1 MLHSESRRLYSW
13 WWDSH
18 ISPKN
23 SKWLQDNL
31 TDMDAKVKAMIKLIE
46 EDADSFARRAE
57 MYYKKRPELMKLVE
71 EFYRAY
77 RALAE
82 RYDHLTG
89 ELRQAHRTMAEAFPN
104 QVPFVLEEDSPVRSS
119 KHETEPHTPDVPHP
133 IRALLSAEKSR
144 PNSRESDASNS
155 RRGLKQLHEMI
166 DAEEIGDENFEGGL
180 RKSLNQE
187 TGDQSLHAEV
197 LQLSNENENLKAR
210 AVCES
215 ERAVKAESE
224 VQNLKKV
231 LANIQ
236 AEKDSVFLQ
245 YQICLT
251 NLSNMDAEL
260 KRAQNDSMRLCEQAI
275 RAEVEVQ
282 ALKETLTSLEVAKE
296 AAIVKSK
303 ESEEIITDLEGK
315 VSHAKED
322 IEGLNMRLFTAEG
335 ETQSL
340 NNQISRLESE
350 KADGLETYRNCLDQ
364 ISRLENKI
372 SLAEKDVILFKQQA
386 DVAENEVQRLRKALT
401 ELNEE
406 RESSALKYKNC
417 LKRISELEKEI
428 SYAQEDVKRLNS
440 EILVGAMKLKNSEDK
455 CSQLEISN
463 ESLRLEAVDLA
474 KKIVM
479 KDLELSKKQEEL
491 ERLQECVQD
500 EHLRYSQIEAM
511 LQTLQNAHLQSQE
524 EHRAL
529 ALELKT
535 GLQMFRDLEMR
546 KHELEDEVRH
556 FRDENQS
563 LSEQTKS
570 SNILIEN
577 LQNEI
582 LCLREMKERLEE
594 EVAQQIGQSNS
605 LQKEI
610 LCLKEEIKGLNERY
624 HALVEKLES
633 VGVNPDIIVSS
644 VKNLQDENS
653 RLREILEKETNEK
666 GDLLKK
672 AEDVE
677 ELSKQN
683 HTLERSLSELN
694 GELEASRQK
703 VRDIQETCQFVRGEK
718 SILVAEKATL
728 LSQLHGLT
736 ENMQK
741 LLEKNAVLENSL
753 SDAKVEL
760 EGLRERSKGLEEI
773 CQLLKNEKS
782 DLVMERGTLVVQ
794 LANVEQRLECLE
806 KRFTGLE
813 EKYSS
818 LEKENKSMHSEVHE
832 LRISLGSERQERTNS
847 IFQSETRMLS
857 LENHIQL
864 LQEESRWRKKEFED
878 ELEKAVR
885 AQFEISILQKF
896 IKDMEEK
903 NYSLLIECQKHVEAS
918 KLADKLISE
927 LESENLEQQVE
938 AELLLDEIEK
948 LRLGIYHVFKTLED
962 SSDGLFQNKIEN
974 EQVFLHHIVRCIE
987 DMKHSLLKCKDNEL
1001 IILLENSV
1009 LLTLLSQ
1016 LKLEG
1021 TEIESEKEFLEQEL
1035 NVTAEKLL
1043 TMQNDNHALLEM
1055 NNFLESEVN
1064 KGKKEISLLEAEMKS
1079 SSSKQVELEN
1089 TYLDLKKKFFKVLE
1103 ENRYLVLKFSDL
1115 KLEKCILEE
1124 ENDAMLQETL
1134 AITNFSIVLESFGNE
1149 KSLELNKLYEEM
1161 DNLTVITDDLVNEI
1175 SFLRENLEM
1184 KEAENML
1191 LKESVQRLETDLLEE
1206 KDTNDGLKKDI
1217 LGAEVVLRQRE
1228 AEIVEVEEKLI
1239 AEENRNSDLCRSM
1252 DALKAEYQ
1260 QSSEMKENLER
1271 HLLTLSED
1279 KSFQNKEIE
1288 GLREVNANLVSE
1300 LCKLHEECEEQRIR
1314 EGYLYSEL
1322 EAKNNEFELWEAEA
1336 TAFYFDLQ
1344 ISSICGAL
1352 YENKVHELTEV
1363 CESLEDETTSRALEI
1378 GEMKGKLSS
1387 MENEIEV
1394 LKAQLSAYVPV
1405 IASLRDDVASLER
1418 NALLQTKLR
1427 VPDVMEP
1434 KCTDIIIHPQESFSN
1449 KEKDS
1454 QSSTPTG
1461 VQDLQKLQSRI
1472 KAVEKAMEE
1481 EINKLVL
1488 QGCYKGKQEVTV
1500 MNEIEEMKPQRSP
1513 SKKVRDMEKK
1523 MRGPSLS
1530 DSLIFQDVKPE
1541 AADVKKG
1548 ILMKDIPLDQGS
1560 GSSSF
1565 RLRRRVKGGTERTD
1579 DQMLELWETAESNG
1593 LNRTVKVSQKPA
1605 LSVIERGLVTGQL
1618 EISKQKTAHPSS
1630 SCDVEKELSV
1640 DKLELSPSIT
1650 EPHPD
1655 TTSRKILDRLASDAH
1670 KLTSL
1675 HTTAQNLRRKL
1686 EGNKKSRK
1694 AKDVDLDT
1702 VKEQLQEVQETV
1714 LQLVDLNSQLMRNIE
1729 ESSPSTPEGKA
1740 SGELKEAASIRRRKV
1755 SEQARKG
1762 SEKIARLQLEVQKIE
1777 YILLRLEDEKKSKGR
1792 GRFSRS
1798 RTGIILRNF
1807 IYNGRKNSGKKKKAH
1822 MCGCFKPNNSDSRT
1836 M

>member
-1 MLHSESRRLYSW
+1 
-13 WWDSH
+13 
-18 ISPKN
+18 
-23 SKWLQDNL
+23 
-31 TDMDAKVKAMIKLIE
+31 MDAKVKAMIKLIE

-104 QVPFVLEEDSPVRSS
+104 QVSFVLEEDSPLRSS
-119 KHETEPHTPDVPHP
+119 STHDTEPHTPDVPHP
-133 IRALLSAEKSR
+133 IRALLSAERSGS
-144 PNSRESDASNS
+144 NSRESDASYG

-166 DAEEIGDENFEGGL
+166 EDRQTAEENFEEGL
-180 RKSLNQE
+180 RKCLNQE
-187 TGDQSLHAEV
+187 AVHQSLHAEV
-197 LQLSNENENLKAR
+197 EQLSNENENLKTK

-224 VQNLKKV
+224 VQDLKKD

-251 NLSNMDAEL
+251 NLSNMEAEL
-260 KRAQNDSMRLCEQAI
+260 KRAQNDSTRLCEQAI

-282 ALKETLTSLEVAKE
+282 ALKETLTSLDAAKE
-296 AAIVKSK
+296 AAVMKSK
-303 ESEEIITDLEGK
+303 ESENMITELEAK

-322 IEGLNMRLFTAEG
+322 IEGLNTRLFKAEG
-335 ETQSL
+335 EAQSL
-340 NNQISRLESE
+340 NDQISRLVSE
-350 KADGLETYRNCLDQ
+350 KADGVENYRNCLDQ
-364 ISRLENKI
+364 ISYLENKI

-386 DVAENEVQRLRKALT
+386 DVAENEVQRLRKALA

-440 EILVGAMKLKNSEDK
+440 EVLMGAMKLQNSEDK
-455 CSQLEISN
+455 CNQLEVSN

-479 KDLELSKKQEEL
+479 KDLELNKKQEEL

-500 EHLRYSQIEAM
+500 EHLRYSQIEAI

-529 ALELKT
+529 ALDLKT
-535 GLQMFRDLEMR
+535 GLQMFRDLEIG
-546 KHELEDEVRH
+546 KHELEDEVRR
-556 FRDENQS
+556 FKDENKS

-570 SNILIEN
+570 STLTIEN
-577 LQNEI
+577 LQSEI
-582 LCLREMKERLEE
+582 LCLREMKGRLEE

-610 LCLKEEIKGLNERY
+610 LSLKEEIKGLNERY
-624 HALVEKLES
+624 NALVEKLES
-633 VGVNPDIIVSS
+633 VGVSPDAIVSS

-666 GDLLKK
+666 GVLLKK

-677 ELSKQN
+677 ELCKKN

-703 VRDIQETCQFVRGEK
+703 VREIQETYQFVRGEK
-718 SILVAEKATL
+718 SVLVTEKATL

-782 DLVMERGTLVVQ
+782 DLVMERGTLVVR
-794 LANVEQRLECLE
+794 LANVEHRLECLE

-813 EKYSS
+813 ERYSS
-818 LEKENKSMHSEVHE
+818 LEKENTSMHSQVDE
-832 LRISLGSERQERTNS
+832 LRVSIGSERQERTNS
-847 IFQSETRMLS
+847 TFRSETRILS
-857 LENHIQL
+857 LENHVQL

-878 ELEKAVR
+878 ELEKSVR

-903 NYSLLIECQKHVEAS
+903 NYSLLIECQKRVEAS

-927 LESENLEQQVE
+927 LERENLEQQVE

-948 LRLGIYHVFKTLED
+948 LRLGIYHVFKTLDD
-962 SSDGLFQNKIEN
+962 SSDCLFQNKIEN
-974 EQVFLHHIVRCIE
+974 EQVFLHHVVRCIE
-987 DMKHSLLKCKDNEL
+987 DMKHSLSKCKDNEL
-1001 IILLENSV
+1001 MILLENSV
-1009 LLTLLSQ
+1009 LLTLLGQ
-1016 LKLEG
+1016 LKLKG
-1021 TEIESEKEFLEQEL
+1021 TEIESEKEILEQEL
-1035 NVTAEKLL
+1035 NVAAEKLS
-1043 TMQNDNHALLEM
+1043 TMQNDNHGLVEI
-1055 NNFLESEVN
+1055 NKFLESEVI
-1064 KGKKEISLLEAEMKS
+1064 KGNKEISLLEVEMESNSAK
-1079 SSSKQVELEN
+1079 KVELEN
-1089 TYLDLKKKFFKVLE
+1089 TYLDLKKKYSEVLE
-1103 ENRYLVLKFSDL
+1103 ENSYLLQKFSDL
-1115 KLEKCILEE
+1115 NIEKCILKE

-1134 AITNFSIVLESFGNE
+1134 AVTNFSIVLESFGNE
-1149 KSLELNKLYEEM
+1149 KSVELNKLYEEM
-1161 DNLTVITDDLVNEI
+1161 DNLTGITDDLVNEI

-1191 LKESVQRLETDLLEE
+1191 LKESVRKLEIDLQEE
-1206 KDTNDGLKKDI
+1206 KDSNDGMKKDI
-1217 LGAEVVLRQRE
+1217 LAAEVALRQRE
-1228 AEIVEVEEKLI
+1228 ADILEAEKKLI
-1239 AEENRNSDLCRSM
+1239 AEGNKNSDLCRSL

-1260 QSSEMKENLER
+1260 QSSEMKENLEK

-1288 GLREVNANLVSE
+1288 ELREVNANLVSE
-1300 LCKLHEECEEQRIR
+1300 LYKLQEECEEQRIK

-1322 EAKNNEFELWEAEA
+1322 RAKNNEFELWEAEA

-1363 CESLEDETTSRALEI
+1363 CENLEDETTSRALEI
-1378 GEMKGKLSS
+1378 EEMKGKLSL

-1394 LKAQLSAYVPV
+1394 LNAQLSAYAPV

-1427 VPDVMEP
+1427 VPEAMEP
-1434 KCTDIIIHPQESFSN
+1434 K
-1449 KEKDS
+1449 
-1454 QSSTPTG
+1454 
-1461 VQDLQKLQSRI
+1461 
-1472 KAVEKAMEE
+1472 
-1481 EINKLVL
+1481 
-1488 QGCYKGKQEVTV
+1488 V
-1500 MNEIEEMKPQRSP
+1500 MH
-1513 SKKVRDMEKK
+1513 
-1523 MRGPSLS
+1523 L
-1530 DSLIFQDVKPE
+1530 
-1541 AADVKKG
+1541 
-1548 ILMKDIPLDQGS
+1548 
-1560 GSSSF
+1560 
-1565 RLRRRVKGGTERTD
+1565 
-1579 DQMLELWETAESNG
+1579 
-1593 LNRTVKVSQKPA
+1593 
-1605 LSVIERGLVTGQL
+1605 
-1618 EISKQKTAHPSS
+1618 
-1630 SCDVEKELSV
+1630 
-1640 DKLELSPSIT
+1640 
-1650 EPHPD
+1650 
-1655 TTSRKILDRLASDAH
+1655 
-1670 KLTSL
+1670 
-1675 HTTAQNLRRKL
+1675 
-1686 EGNKKSRK
+1686 
-1694 AKDVDLDT
+1694 
-1702 VKEQLQEVQETV
+1702 
-1714 LQLVDLNSQLMRNIE
+1714 
-1729 ESSPSTPEGKA
+1729 
-1740 SGELKEAASIRRRKV
+1740 
-1755 SEQARKG
+1755 
-1762 SEKIARLQLEVQKIE
+1762 
-1777 YILLRLEDEKKSKGR
+1777 
-1792 GRFSRS
+1792 
-1798 RTGIILRNF
+1798 
-1807 IYNGRKNSGKKKKAH
+1807 
-1822 MCGCFKPNNSDSRT
+1822 
-1836 M
+1836 

>member
-1 MLHSESRRLYSW
+1 MYSW

-18 ISPKN
+18 IPKN

-104 QVPFVLEEDSPVRSS
+104 QVPFVLEEDSPLRSS
-119 KHETEPHTPDVPHP
+119 SAHETEPHTPDVPHP
-133 IRALLSAEKSR
+133 IRALLSAEKSG
-144 PNSRESDASNS
+144 PNSRESDANYS
-155 RRGLKQLHEMI
+155 RRGLKQLHDMI
-166 DAEEIGDENFEGGL
+166 EARQITEENFEEGL

-187 TGDQSLHAEV
+187 AVDQSLHAEV
-197 LQLSNENENLKAR
+197 QQLSNENENLKAK

-224 VQNLKKV
+224 VQNLKKD
-231 LANIQ
+231 LANMQ
-236 AEKDSVFLQ
+236 SEKDSVFLQ

-251 NLSNMDAEL
+251 NLSNMEAEL
-260 KRAQNDSMRLCEQAI
+260 KRAQNDSTRLCEQTI

-282 ALKETLTSLEVAKE
+282 ALKETLASFE
-296 AAIVKSK
+296 AAKDAALVKSK
-303 ESEEIITDLEGK
+303 ESEKIITDLEAK
-315 VSHAKED
+315 VSHAEED
-322 IEGLNMRLFTAEG
+322 IEGLNMRLFKVEG
-335 ETQSL
+335 EAQSL
-340 NNQISRLESE
+340 NDQISRLESE
-350 KADGLETYRNCLDQ
+350 KADGLANYRNCLDQ
-364 ISRLENKI
+364 ISCLENKL
-372 SLAEKDVILFKQQA
+372 SVAEKDVILFKQQA
-386 DVAENEVQRLRKALT
+386 DVAENEVQRLRKALA

-428 SYAQEDVKRLNS
+428 SYALEDVKRLNS
-440 EILVGAMKLKNSEDK
+440 EVLMGAMKLKTSEDK
-455 CSQLEISN
+455 CNQLEVSN

-524 EHRAL
+524 EHKAL

-535 GLQMFRDLEMR
+535 GLQMFRDLEIG
-546 KHELEDEVRH
+546 KHELEDEVRR
-556 FRDENQS
+556 FRVENQS
-563 LSEQTKS
+563 LSEQKKS
-570 SNILIEN
+570 STITIEN

-582 LCLREMKERLEE
+582 LCLREMKGRLEE

-610 LCLKEEIKGLNERY
+610 LSLKEEIKGLSEHYN
-624 HALVEKLES
+624 ALVEKLES
-633 VGVNPDIIVSS
+633 VGVSPDAIVSS

-653 RLREILEKETNEK
+653 RLREILDKETNEK
-666 GDLLKK
+666 GALLKK

-677 ELSKQN
+677 ELSKKN

-694 GELEASRQK
+694 GDLEASRQK
-703 VRDIQETCQFVRGEK
+703 VREIQETYQFVRGEK
-718 SILVAEKATL
+718 SVLVAEKATL

-782 DLVMERGTLVVQ
+782 DLVMERGTLVVR
-794 LANVEQRLECLE
+794 LANVEKRLECLE

-818 LEKENKSMHSEVHE
+818 LEKENTSMHSEVHE

-847 IFQSETRMLS
+847 TFQSETRILS
-857 LENHIQL
+857 LENHVQI

-878 ELEKAVR
+878 ELEKTVR

-962 SSDGLFQNKIEN
+962 SSDCLFQNKIEN
-974 EQVFLHHIVRCIE
+974 EQVFIHHIVRCIE
-987 DMKHSLLKCKDNEL
+987 DMKHSLSKCKDNEL
-1001 IILLENSV
+1001 MILLENSV
-1009 LLTLLSQ
+1009 LITLLSQ
-1016 LKLEG
+1016 LKLKG
-1021 TEIESEKEFLEQEL
+1021 TEIESEKEILEQEL
-1035 NVTAEKLL
+1035 NVTAEKLS
-1043 TMQNDNHALLEM
+1043 TMQNDNDGLQEI
-1055 NNFLESEVN
+1055 NKFLESEVN
-1064 KGKKEISLLEAEMKS
+1064 KGNKEISLLEAEMESNSVK
-1079 SSSKQVELEN
+1079 KVKLEN
-1089 TYLDLKKKFFKVLE
+1089 TYLDLKKKYSEVLE
-1103 ENRYLVLKFSDL
+1103 ENSYLLQKFSDL
-1115 KLEKCILEE
+1115 KIEKCNLEE
-1124 ENDAMLQETL
+1124 ENDAVLQETL
-1134 AITNFSIVLESFGNE
+1134 AVTNFSVVLESFGNE
-1149 KSLELNKLYEEM
+1149 KSVELNKLYEEM
-1161 DNLTVITDDLVNEI
+1161 DNLTGITDDLVNEI

-1191 LKESVQRLETDLLEE
+1191 LKESVQRLETDLQEE
-1206 KDTNDGLKKDI
+1206 KDSNDGLKKNI
-1217 LGAEVVLRQRE
+1217 LAVEEALRQRE
-1228 AEIVEVEEKLI
+1228 ADILEAEENLI
-1239 AEENRNSDLCRSM
+1239 AEGNKNSDLCRSLV
-1252 DALKAEYQ
+1252 ALKAEYQ
-1260 QSSEMKENLER
+1260 QSSEMKENLEK

-1279 KSFQNKEIE
+1279 KNFQSKEIE
-1288 GLREVNANLVSE
+1288 ELREVNASLMSE
-1300 LCKLHEECEEQRIR
+1300 LYKLHEECEEQRMK

-1322 EAKNNEFELWEAEA
+1322 KAKDNEFELWEAEA

-1363 CESLEDETTSRALEI
+1363 CENLEDESTSRALEI
-1378 GEMKGKLSS
+1378 EEMKRKLSS

-1394 LKAQLSAYVPV
+1394 LNAQLSAYAPV

-1427 VPDVMEP
+1427 VPDAMEP
-1434 KCTDIIIHPQESFSN
+1434 KCTDIIIHPHESFSN
-1449 KEKDS
+1449 SGKDS
-1454 QSSTPTG
+1454 QSSTPPTG

-1488 QGCYKGKQEVTV
+1488 QDSNKGKQEVTK

-1513 SKKVRDMEKK
+1513 SQRSRDTEKK
-1523 MRGPSLS
+1523 MRGSS
-1530 DSLIFQDVKPE
+1530 FSDVKPE
-1541 AADVKKG
+1541 AAPDVKKMG

-1565 RLRRRVKGGTERTD
+1565 RLHRRVKGTERTD
-1579 DQMLELWETAESNG
+1579 DQMLELWETAENNG

-1605 LSVIERGLVTGQL
+1605 ISVIERGLVTGQS
-1618 EISKQKTAHPSS
+1618 ENMKRKTEHPQSSS
-1630 SCDVEKELSV
+1630 SCDVEKELGV
-1640 DKLELSPSIT
+1640 DKLELSPSIK
-1650 EPHPD
+1650 EPPHPE
-1655 TTSRKILDRLASDAH
+1655 TNNRKILDRLASDAN
-1670 KLTSL
+1670 KLTNL
-1675 HTTAQNLRRKL
+1675 HMTVQNLKRKL
-1686 EGNKKSRK
+1686 EGSKKSRK

-1714 LQLVDLNSQLMRNIE
+1714 IQLVDLNSQLMRNIE
-1729 ESSPSTPEGKA
+1729 ESSRPSTPEGKVSC
-1740 SGELKEAASIRRRKV
+1740 SGELKEGPSFIRRRKI

-1762 SEKIARLQLEVQKIE
+1762 SEKIGRLQLEVQKIE
-1777 YILLRLEDEKKSKGR
+1777 YILLRLEDEKKSKGKS
-1792 GRFSRS
+1792 RFSRS
-1798 RTGIILRNF
+1798 RTGIILRDF
-1807 IYNGRKNSGKKKKAH
+1807 IYNGRKNSVKKKKSQ
-1822 MCGCFKPNNSDSRT
+1822 MCGCFKPNNSESRR